1 MMNVEYD
8 ENPSQA
14 QKDIWA
20 REQSELK
27 LKLIEVDDLSFTSHE
42 KDGKIEFQGLC
53 YIGGVDVSFLENNN
67 QEAVASLVVLEYPS
81 LEVIYEDF
89 KMIKLKLP
97 YIAGYLAFREVDPL
111 LELLDLLKQNK
122 PFIYPQIIFVDGNGT
137 LHPRRFGLACHLGV
151 LANIPTI
158 GIAKNFLHIDDGYN
172 MTMAYTKIKAK
183 ELLKKGGDYYFLQG
197 DSGVIWG
204 AAVRSLEST
213 TNPIYVSVGHRIC
226 LETTLRLVSKCC
238 HYRIPEPTRQA
249 DIRSREF
256 IRKNFPNNS

>member
-20 REQSELK
+20 RKQSELK

-42 KDGKIEFQGLC
+42 KDGTIEFQGLR
-53 YIGGVDVSFLENNN
+53 YIGGVDVSFLENND

-111 LELLDLLKQNK
+111 LELLDLLKQNN

-158 GIAKNFLHIDDGYN
+158 G
-172 MTMAYTKIKAK
+172 
-183 ELLKKGGDYYFLQG
+183 GDYYFLQG
-197 DSGVIWG
+197 DSGIIWG

-213 TNPIYVSVGHRIC
+213 TNPIYVSVGHRVC
-226 LETTLRLVSKCC
+226 LETALRLVLKCC
-238 HYRIPEPTRQA
+238 HFRIPEPTRQA

-256 IRKNFPNNS
+256 IRKNFPNSS